1 MGYRALELV
10 IQSAQGLRNVHNAPQ
25 LRKMNPFALV
35 SIRDNSNN
43 LHSSE
48 EQTPID
54 SEGNTN
60 PKWNF
65 HVTFNIDI
73 TKVKENHLALV
84 VKIKSRRITGNRD
97 VGEVRVLITELE
109 GFGDAK
115 AVAERHVSKNV
126 VNLDGTSQQGEG
138 TLNFSYKFGNTV
150 QHPPASTVNI
160 GNSAT
165 PNVQRRPGTAR
176 RLVGKFKDE
185 LGAVLTNF
193 NPFGAK
199 SSAADPYVV
208 DPSGA
213 ESSAADRS
221 DVEPYGIEPYGTE
234 PYGTEPSAADPSVV
248 DPSGARS
255 SAADPSVVD
264 PSGAESSA
272 VDRSDVEPYCTEPYG
287 TEPSAADTYGG
298 DYGHANDDDADY

>member
-35 SIRDNSNN
+35 SIRDNNNN

-138 TLNFSYKFGNTV
+138 RLNFSYKFGNTV

-165 PNVQRRPGTAR
+165 PNVQQRPGTAR
-176 RLVGKFKDE
+176 RFMGKFKDE
-185 LGAVLTNF
+185 LGAGLVSVAATTAIGAVLTNF
-193 NPFGAK
+193 NPFGAE
-199 SSAADPYVV
+199 SSAADPSGV

-213 ESSAADRS
+213 ESSAAD
-221 DVEPYGIEPYGTE
+221 
-234 PYGTEPSAADPSVV
+234 
-248 DPSGARS
+248 PSGVDLSGADS
-255 SAADPSVVD
+255 SANYPDD
-264 PSGAESSA
+264 E
-272 VDRSDVEPYCTEPYG
+272 D
-287 TEPSAADTYGG
+287 
-298 DYGHANDDDADY
+298 DYANDEEAY

>member
-35 SIRDNSNN
+35 SIRDNNNN

-109 GFGDAK
+109 GFGDAN

-126 VNLDGTSQQGEG
+126 VNLDGTSQQGGG

-160 GNSAT
+160 RNSAT

-185 LGAVLTNF
+185 LGAGLASVAATAAIGAVFTGF
-193 NPFGAK
+193 NPIGVDPPGAESSVADPSGVEPSGVDPPGAY
-199 SSAADPYVV
+199 SSAADPSGV
-208 DPSGA
+208 DLSAA
-213 ESSAADRS
+213 ESSAAD
-221 DVEPYGIEPYGTE
+221 
-234 PYGTEPSAADPSVV
+234 PSGV
-248 DPSGARS
+248 DPSGADS
-255 SAADPSVVD
+255 SADYTYDDDDVD
-264 PSGAESSA
+264 
-272 VDRSDVEPYCTEPYG
+272 
-287 TEPSAADTYGG
+287 
-298 DYGHANDDDADY
+298 ANDEEAY

>member
-35 SIRDNSNN
+35 SIRDNNNN

-48 EQTPID
+48 DQTPID

-73 TKVKENHLALV
+73 TRVKENHLALV
-84 VKIKSRRITGNRD
+84 VKLKSRRITGNRD

-109 GFGDAK
+109 GFGDAN

-150 QHPPASTVNI
+150 QQPPASTVKI
-160 GNSAT
+160 GNYAT
-165 PNVQRRPGTAR
+165 PNVQRSTAR
-176 RLVGKFKDE
+176 RLVDKLTGE
-185 LGAVLTNF
+185 LGTALVSVGVPSATTAALGAVFSAADPSGVDPSGTE
-193 NPFGAK
+193 
-199 SSAADPYVV
+199 SSAADPSGF
-208 DPSGA
+208 DLSGA
-213 ESSAADRS
+213 ESSANY
-221 DVEPYGIEPYGTE
+221 P
-234 PYGTEPSAADPSVV
+234 
-248 DPSGARS
+248 
-255 SAADPSVVD
+255 
-264 PSGAESSA
+264 
-272 VDRSDVEPYCTEPYG
+272 
-287 TEPSAADTYGG
+287 
-298 DYGHANDDDADY
+298 NDDDDDDANDEEAY

>member
-35 SIRDNSNN
+35 SIRDNNNN
-43 LHSSE
+43 LHSSV

-73 TKVKENHLALV
+73 TKVKEKHLALV
-84 VKIKSRRITGNRD
+84 VKLRSRRITGDRD
-97 VGEVRVLITELE
+97 VGEVRVVITELE

-115 AVAERHVSKNV
+115 AVAERHVSKTV
-126 VNLDGTSQQGEG
+126 VNLNGTSQQEEG
-138 TLNFSYKFGNTV
+138 KLKFSYKFGNTV
-150 QHPPASTVNI
+150 QNPPASTVNTASTVNI

-176 RLVGKFKDE
+176 RLVGKFIDE
-185 LGAVLTNF
+185 LGTAVADVAATEAVNMVLSHF
-193 NPFGAK
+193 NPFASDQ
-199 SSAADPYVV
+199 SSDANQSCV
-208 DPSGA
+208 DPSVA
-213 ESSAADRS
+213 ESSAAYPSGVDPS
-221 DVEPYGIEPYGTE
+221 STE
-234 PYGTEPSAADPSVV
+234 SVAADPSDV
-248 DPSGARS
+248 DPPG
-255 SAADPSVVD
+255 ADPD
-264 PSGAESSA
+264 
-272 VDRSDVEPYCTEPYG
+272 G
-287 TEPSAADTYGG
+287 TETDATDTTGS
-298 DYGHANDDDADY
+298 DNEEDC